1 MKMSNSPLVQYVKI
15 SPNSNNPRNHKI
27 DRITIHHTAGVVSV
41 ETLGNIFVPESRQ
54 ASSNYGIGSDGRIAM
69 FVEEKNRSWCSSNSA
84 NDNRAVTIEVSNSS
98 TGGNWPISDYVLSRL
113 IELCVDICKRND
125 IKRLNYTGDT
135 NGNLTMHRW
144 FANTSCPGDY
154 LASKFPYIAEEV
166 NKKLEKIEFNVEKIE
181 RKSVKLKCDANLW
194 NLNFHTYN
202 EAKSV
207 KQFKTGDVI
216 NNIVAVVSHPIGSK
230 YYLTEYSYNNGIMN
244 GFNVADCDDIEE
256 SIIISE
262 PEPTPEPE
270 LTPEPEPT
278 PKPEPTP
285 TPDSEPNQTTK
296 SPQIENEDNLLIKI
310 VKLIIEL
317 VKKVLNKI

>member
-41 ETLGNIFVPESRQ
+41 ETLGNIFAPESRQ

-69 FVEEKNRSWCSSNSA
+69 FVEEKNRSWCSSSSA

-166 NKKLEKIEFNVEKIE
+166 NKKLEKIEFSVEKIE
-181 RKSVKLKCDANLW
+181 RKSVKLNCDANLW
-194 NLNFHTYN
+194 NLNFHTYT

-244 GFNVADCDDIEE
+244 GFNVVDCDDIEKT
-256 SIIISE
+256 III

-270 LTPEPEPT
+270 
-278 PKPEPTP
+278 PTP
-285 TPDSEPNQTTK
+285 TPDLEPNQTTEP
-296 SPQIENEDNLLIKI
+296 PQIENEDNLLIKI